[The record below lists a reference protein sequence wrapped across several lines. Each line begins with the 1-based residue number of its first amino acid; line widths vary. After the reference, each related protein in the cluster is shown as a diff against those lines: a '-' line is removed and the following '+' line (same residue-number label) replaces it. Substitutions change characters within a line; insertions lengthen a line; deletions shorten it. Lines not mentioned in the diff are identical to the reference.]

1 MSTRGTVA
9 VLANKATRSHAT
21 LKQTFQ
27 KWVCMLAMDPS
38 SPLEG
43 CHVKAAAIWWTSAG
57 VLTEGGMQRV
67 GVQWYIPTHGQP
79 RGGAEPKQIRAT
91 LGHSDNRINPP
102 SSSSS
107 SDQDEIYEQ
116 VALLTGH
123 KARGINC
130 HSAAA
135 ARLSKELTYSLLQED
150 IKAMVPSAASLL

>member
-1 MSTRGTVA
+1 MQPTDS
-9 VLANKATRSHAT
+9 
-21 LKQTFQ
+21 
-27 KWVCMLAMDPS
+27 S

-43 CHVKAAAIWWTSAG
+43 CHIKAAAFWWTSAE

-102 SSSSS
+102 S
-107 SDQDEIYEQ
+107 DQDEIYEQ

-123 KARGINC
+123 TARGINC